1 MLAVV
6 PVGKDGVPVKVGESS
21 GAFKAKELVTSDAIA
36 LALNAVA
43 VAELMGL
50 SASDVLSA
58 LDKPTIVLVIPPTVP
73 VKVGDSIGA
82 FKANPGTVGN
92 SAVPAKSPA
101 NLSLPFAEVLASV
114 TPAAVACW
122 TKAVVAIFVLLSP
135 EV

>member
-6 PVGKDGVPVKVGESS
+6 PVGKDGVPVNMGESN
-21 GAFKAKELVTSDAIA
+21 GALRAKELVTSDAIA

-50 SASDVLSA
+50 FTSEVLST

-73 VKVGDSIGA
+73 VNIGDSMGA
-82 FKANPGTVGN
+82 FKANPGTVGK

-101 NLSLPFAEVLASV
+101 NLSFPFVDVFASV

-122 TKAVVAIFVLLSP
+122 TKAVVAMLVLLSP